1 MKFVQYL
8 WTRRTTI
15 NREISGEEMFNV
27 LYFLCILHLLAD
39 HQPTQLLIVSH
50 RHTVPP
56 KINLV

>member
-50 RHTVPP
+50 RPT
-56 KINLV
+56 